1 MSDKSDVFDG
11 NIGTVKFRYT
21 CPTMPYRE
29 HKEAA
34 RLFLA
39 LKSHKRRSIFQRI
52 ANVIF
57 YFCLIVVA
65 MMWDAIPERYDLWVK
80 LALAFIFGIYF
91 EGIRYNF
98 CLSQKV
104 KKHLQTASSEH
115 NEIIEIGEHGINQIR
130 AQFVIALKWSFVK
143 SVITHDQY
151 IFIITNEGYIGIPG
165 EMTQADN
172 ESVIT
177 FISSKVNQDYP

>member
-1 MSDKSDVFDG
+1 MIDKSDAFDG
-11 NIGTVKFRYT
+11 NIGNITYRYT
-21 CPTMPYRE
+21 IPAMSYRD
-29 HKEAA
+29 HKEAT

-39 LKSHKRRSIFQRI
+39 LNRHKRRSIFQRI

-80 LALAFIFGIYF
+80 LVLAFMFGIYF

-98 CLSQKV
+98 CLSQKM
-104 KKHLQTASSEH
+104 KQHRQTALSEH
-115 NEIIEIGEHGINQIR
+115 DEIIEIGEHGINQIR

-143 SVITHDQY
+143 SVITHDKY
-151 IFIITNEGYIGIPG
+151 IFIITNEGYIGIPK
-165 EMTQADN
+165 EMTQSDN
-172 ESVIT
+172 QSVIA
-177 FISSKVNQDYP
+177 FISSKINQN